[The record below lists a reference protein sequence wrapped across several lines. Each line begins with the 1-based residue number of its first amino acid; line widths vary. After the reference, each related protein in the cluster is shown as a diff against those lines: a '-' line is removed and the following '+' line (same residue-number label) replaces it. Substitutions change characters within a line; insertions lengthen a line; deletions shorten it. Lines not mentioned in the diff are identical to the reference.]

1 MRSIKKLLLLFTII
15 VISCD
20 SEDTAVSQNPDS
32 GNVTADYEQYGRP
45 MSNVPQNSDLI
56 IYEANLRAMS
66 SNGDL
71 QGVIDR
77 LDEIEQLGVNAIWI
91 MPIHPQGQLNS
102 VGSPYAVRDFKA
114 VSTEYGDLSK
124 LRELTDLAHSKG
136 IAILMDWVA
145 NHTSWDHAWIQNR
158 SWYTQNNNGDIIHP
172 PGTNW
177 QDVAD
182 LNFNTTAMR
191 AAMIDAMKYWIYTAN
206 IDGFRFDYA
215 DGVPA
220 DFWQEALN
228 DLESI
233 PNRELIFLAEGNRSD
248 HFDSGFDLI
257 FGWDYFNGLLNGF
270 DGQPASSIHTA
281 SAQEYND
288 VPEGK
293 EVLRFTT
300 NHDES
305 AWNETPVSMFNG
317 TNGAMA
323 AFVATTFSPG
333 VPLIYSSQEV
343 GTRNNVPFFTRSRI
357 NWNAN
362 PGVLENYKSVLQFY
376 ASSNVVKR
384 GSMTTYNDDDV
395 YTLKYDLNGEEVIVI
410 INIRDTTVNFNI
422 PGEFQNSIRVDA
434 LNSTSVTLGTQL
446 ALSPYQ
452 YYILK

>member
-1 MRSIKKLLLLFTII
+1 MRYIKKLLLLFVLII
-15 VISCD
+15 ISCD
-20 SEDTAVSQNPDS
+20 SDDAVQNPDN
-32 GNVTADYEQYGRP
+32 GNATTDYEQYGSA

-66 SNGDL
+66 SSGDL

-114 VSTEYGDLSK
+114 VSAEYGDLSK

-136 IAILMDWVA
+136 IAVLVDWVA
-145 NHTSWDHAWIQNR
+145 NHTSWDNTWIQNR
-158 SWYTQNNNGDIIHP
+158 SWYTQNSNGDIIHP
-172 PGTNW
+172 SGTNW

-182 LNFNTTAMR
+182 LNFNNTDMR
-191 AAMIDAMKYWIYTAN
+191 VAMIDAMKYWIYTAN

-220 DFWQEALN
+220 DFWQEALD

-233 PNRELIFLAEGNRSD
+233 PNRELIYLAEGNRSD
-248 HFDSGFDLI
+248 HFDSGFDLV
-257 FGWDYFNGLLNGF
+257 FGWDYFGGLVGGF
-270 DGQPASSIHTA
+270 NGQPARSIHTA
-281 SAQEYND
+281 STQEYSN

-317 TNGAMA
+317 MDGAMA
-323 AFVATTFSPG
+323 AFVATTYSQG

-343 GTRNNVPFFTRSRI
+343 GTRNNVPFFTSSQI
-357 NWNAN
+357 DWSAN
-362 PGVLENYKSVLQFY
+362 PSVLEDYKSVLQLY
-376 ASSNVVKR
+376 ASSDVVKS
-384 GSMTTYNDDDV
+384 GLLTTYNDNDV
-395 YTLKYDLNGEEVIVI
+395 YCLKYDLNGEEVVVIV
-410 INIRDTTVNFNI
+410 NIRNTTTNFSI
-422 PGEFQNSIRVDA
+422 PNEFQNSIRVDA
-434 LNSTSVTLGTQL
+434 LNSTSLTLGTQL
-446 ALSPYQ
+446 ALQPYQ
-452 YYILK
+452 YYILR